1 MLIGALVA
9 GLVLGLLA
17 GGRLDNLASVRL
29 RFVQALFL
37 GLFLRYAVQFA
48 IEQGND
54 PVAALRLPLFT
65 FGFLLLLT
73 GLWANREHPGIA
85 IAFVGILL
93 NAAAMIINGGFM
105 PVWSPA
111 IAAAGLPATEIGT
124 AFHVL
129 VNPAPGGGVPADF
142 LLRAIPLGD
151 IIPIPVPGL
160 RNVASLGDFFL
171 AGGLAFFLF
180 ASTVRS
186 PAEHERAT
194 GLRRPLTGFRPA
206 AEPDAFEAI
215 GTEVMGGP
223 LGESTLAFG
232 GAAAG
237 AAAGGLGAEAVAVRP
252 EAAILERVRHHPFVR
267 LALDSSF
274 TALWTGQLISLI
286 GDRVHQ
292 VALAFLILRATNS
305 PIAVGLVFLV
315 ATLPNLLFGPIAGA
329 LVDRWDHREVMIVSD
344 LLRAG
349 VVLLIPIAAVT
360 DLVLVYPLV
369 FLVTTISIFFRPAK
383 VAILPRIVSDDDLIP
398 ANSAL
403 WIAET
408 FADIGGFALAGLFV
422 ALLGSQLPLAFW
434 VDAMTY
440 IASAVL
446 IASIAVAPVIRS
458 LSRHEAEVAE
468 AEARLEVVAR
478 LEALQT
484 EARAEETGYISGG
497 AIEGLPAEALREIF
511 AIDNA
516 KAEPAGGEAADGGA
530 DAADAADATTGG
542 LRGFGREL
550 REGWRFLRSDTI
562 LLANT
567 IQAAVAQLMLGIFLA
582 LTPVYA
588 QDSIDRLGFDGSAA
602 YSFMEGAIG
611 AGNLIGGFAIGLL
624 GSRIALGKM
633 VIVGYVATGLAV
645 AGLALSG
652 NLYVA
657 VGLAFGA
664 GVGNLAFVIP
674 SQTLVQRRTPPELM
688 GRVLG
693 LRFSIVFGSMT
704 IAMGVGG
711 VLGEVFGVAPVI
723 GLFGIVTVV
732 AGLAGLL
739 TPAVR
744 DA

>member
-1 MLIGALVA
+1 MLIGALIA
-9 GLVLGLLA
+9 GLVLGFLA

-29 RFVQALFL
+29 RLVQALFF
-37 GLFLRYAVQFA
+37 GLVLRYAVELA
-48 IEQGND
+48 IENGND
-54 PVAALRLPLFT
+54 PASGLRLPLFT
-65 FGFLLLLT
+65 IAFACLLL
-73 GLWANREHPGIA
+73 GLWANREHPGIPL
-85 IAFVGILL
+85 AFVGILL
-93 NAAAMIINGGFM
+93 NATAMIVNGGFM
-105 PVWSPA
+105 PVWTPA
-111 IAAAGLPATEIGT
+111 VAAAGLPSTELGT
-124 AFHVL
+124 AFHIF
-129 VNPAPGGGVPADF
+129 VNPPAGGGIPADF

-151 IIPIPVPGL
+151 IIPIPIPGL

-180 ASTVRS
+180 ATTVRTPDEVDDEAAGTIARRLASLGGIVSGGRDLAPEIGLGVVAADGLASLEPLTTDVMGVQLGDSTVALS
-186 PAEHERAT
+186 
-194 GLRRPLTGFRPA
+194 
-206 AEPDAFEAI
+206 
-215 GTEVMGGP
+215 
-223 LGESTLAFG
+223 
-232 GAAAG
+232 AAAG
-237 AAAGGLGAEAVAVRP
+237 AGTVGAAAASRAGRGVGGLAIPPIPTVPALP
-252 EAAILERVRHHPFVR
+252 AILTRVRRHPYVR

-274 TALWTGQLISLI
+274 SALWTGQLVSLI

-292 VALAFLILRATNS
+292 VALAFLVLRATNS
-305 PIAVGLVFLV
+305 PIAVGAVFLV
-315 ATLPNLLFGPIAGA
+315 STLPNLLFGPIAGT

-349 VVLLIPIAAVT
+349 LVLLIPIAAVT
-360 DLVLVYPLV
+360 NLALVYPLV
-369 FLVTTISIFFRPAK
+369 FLVTTVSIFFRPAK
-383 VAILPRIVSDDDLIP
+383 VAILPRLVTGEDLIA

-440 IASAVL
+440 VASAVL
-446 IASIAVAPVIRS
+446 IATIAVAPVVRH
-458 LSRHEAEVAE
+458 LSRSQAE
-468 AEARLEVVAR
+468 A
-478 LEALQT
+478 
-484 EARAEETGYISGG
+484 AES
-497 AIEGLPAEALREIF
+497 AAMAEAT
-511 AIDNA
+511 
-516 KAEPAGGEAADGGA
+516 AEPRSRFVE
-530 DAADAADATTGG
+530 
-542 LRGFGREL
+542 EL
-550 REGWRFLRSDTI
+550 MEGWRFLRSEPV

-567 IQAAVAQLMLGIFLA
+567 LQAAVAQLMLGIFLA

-588 QDSIDRLGFDGSAA
+588 DRSIDHAGFDGSTA

-624 GSRIALGKM
+624 GARLALGRL
-633 VIVGYVATGLAV
+633 VIVGYAATGLAV

-657 VGLAFGA
+657 VALAFGA

-674 SQTLVQRRTPPELM
+674 SQTLVQRRTPPELI

-723 GLFGIVTVV
+723 GAFGLITVV

>member
-9 GLVLGLLA
+9 GLVVGLLA
-17 GGRLDNLASVRL
+17 GGRLDNLATVRL
-29 RFVQALFL
+29 RLVQALFL

-48 IEQGND
+48 IENGND
-54 PVAALRLPLFT
+54 PVSALRLPLFT

-73 GLWANREHPGIA
+73 GLWANREHPGIPL
-85 IAFVGILL
+85 AFVGILL
-93 NAAAMIINGGFM
+93 NAVAMIANGGFM
-105 PVWSPA
+105 PVWTPA
-111 IAAAGLPATEIGT
+111 IAAAGLPLSEVGSS
-124 AFHVL
+124 FHTL
-129 VNPAPGGGVPADF
+129 IEPAIGGGIPGDF

-151 IIPIPVPGL
+151 IVPIPVPGL
-160 RNVASLGDFFL
+160 RNVASLGDIFL
-171 AGGLAFFLF
+171 AVGLAFFLF
-180 ASTVRS
+180 ASTVRT
-186 PAEHERAT
+186 PEEHAHHT
-194 GLRRPLTGFRPA
+194 GLRRLLGGFRPVTGVDA
-206 AEPDAFEAI
+206 YEPIETA
-215 GTEVMGGP
+215 VMGGP
-223 LGESTLAFG
+223 LGEGTLAYAG
-232 GAAAG
+232 TAALSPAAIDAAAVDAG
-237 AAAGGLGAEAVAVRP
+237 AIAQP
-252 EAAILERVRHHPFVR
+252 AILTRVRDHPFIR

-274 TALWTGQLISLI
+274 SALWTGQLISLI

-315 ATLPNLLFGPIAGA
+315 ATLPNLVFGPIAGA

-360 DLVLVYPLV
+360 DLWLVYPLV

-383 VAILPRIVSDDDLIP
+383 VAILPRIVADHDLIP

-440 IASAVL
+440 VASAVL
-446 IASIAVAPVIRS
+446 IASIAVAPLRARARG
-458 LSRHEAEVAE
+458 LSRSEAETAE
-468 AEARLEVVAR
+468 AEARLEAR
-478 LEALQT
+478 VESAGFMAGEAN
-484 EARAEETGYISGG
+484 
-497 AIEGLPAEALREIF
+497 EGV
-511 AIDNA
+511 
-516 KAEPAGGEAADGGA
+516 PAGVL
-530 DAADAADATTGG
+530 ADATPAPGG
-542 LRGFGREL
+542 VRGFVGEMRD
-550 REGWRFLRSDTI
+550 GWRFLRADTI

-567 IQAAVAQLMLGIFLA
+567 LQAAVAQLMLGIFLA

-588 QDSIDRLGFDGSAA
+588 QGSIDRLGFDGSAA

-611 AGNLIGGFAIGLL
+611 AGNLIGGFVIGLL
-624 GSRIALGKM
+624 GSRIALGRM

-645 AGLALSG
+645 AALALSG

-664 GVGNLAFVIP
+664 GVGKLAFVIP

-693 LRFSIVFGSMT
+693 LRLSIVCGSMT

-723 GLFGIVTVV
+723 GLFGLVTVV
-732 AGLAGLL
+732 AGLAGVLV
-739 TPAVR
+739 PAVR

>member
-1 MLIGALVA
+1 MLIGAPIA

-17 GGRLDNLASVRL
+17 GGRLDNVATVRL
-29 RFVQALFL
+29 RLVQALFF
-37 GLFLRYAVQFA
+37 GLFLRYAVELA
-48 IEQGND
+48 IENGND
-54 PVAALRLPLFT
+54 PAATLRLPLFT
-65 FGFLLLLT
+65 IAFACLLL
-73 GLWANREHPGIA
+73 GLWANRDHPGIPL
-85 IAFVGILL
+85 AFVGILL
-93 NAAAMIINGGFM
+93 NATAMIINGGFM

-111 IAAAGLPATEIGT
+111 IAAAGLPATELGT
-124 AFHVL
+124 AFHVF
-129 VNPAPGGGVPADF
+129 VNPVAGGGIPADF

-151 IIPIPVPGL
+151 IIPIPIPGL
-160 RNVASLGDFFL
+160 RNVASLGDCFL

-180 ASTVRS
+180 ATTVRTPS
-186 PAEHERAT
+186 EVDAEAAGRVRQRLASLGGLVPSAT
-194 GLRRPLTGFRPA
+194 DLATEIGLDVVTADGLASLEPLSTDVQLG
-206 AEPDAFEAI
+206 DATVA
-215 GTEVMGGP
+215 
-223 LGESTLAFG
+223 LS
-232 GAAAG
+232 AAAG
-237 AAAGGLGAEAVAVRP
+237 AGTAGAAAASRARRGGGGFAIPPFPTAPAIP
-252 EAAILERVRHHPFVR
+252 AILTRVRRHPYVR

-274 TALWTGQLISLI
+274 SALWTGQLVSLI
-286 GDRVHQ
+286 GDRVNQ
-292 VALAFLILRATNS
+292 VALAFLVLRATNS
-305 PIAVGLVFLV
+305 AIAVGAVFLV
-315 ATLPNLLFGPIAGA
+315 STLPNLLFGPIAGT

-360 DLVLVYPLV
+360 NLALVYPLV
-369 FLVTTISIFFRPAK
+369 FLVTTVSIFFRPAK
-383 VAILPRIVSDDDLIP
+383 LAILPRLVTPDDLIA

-446 IASIAVAPVIRS
+446 IATIAVAPVVRR
-458 LSRHEAEVAE
+458 LSRSDAEAAEAAAMAEVAGLGE
-468 AEARLEVVAR
+468 PESVAV
-478 LEALQT
+478 
-484 EARAEETGYISGG
+484 
-497 AIEGLPAEALREIF
+497 PHP
-511 AIDNA
+511 
-516 KAEPAGGEAADGGA
+516 EPRPKFLD
-530 DAADAADATTGG
+530 
-542 LRGFGREL
+542 EL
-550 REGWRFLRSDTI
+550 KEGWQFLRSEPI

-567 IQAAVAQLMLGIFLA
+567 LQAAVAQLMLGIFLA

-588 QDSIDRLGFDGSAA
+588 DQSIDRVGFDGATA
-602 YSFMEGAIG
+602 YSFMEGALG

-624 GSRIALGKM
+624 GARLALGRL

-645 AGLALSG
+645 AALAISG

-657 VGLAFGA
+657 VALAFGA

-723 GLFGIVTVV
+723 GLFGLITVA